1 MKPAKI
7 RFKGF
12 EWEHNPETVE
22 VVEEDNII
30 EHKLSRGNSYTTKN
44 SSKCRRIF
52 GKGMLTGYD
61 CLDQFNKLLMLQN
74 SSESGIL
81 TISGIKP
88 FYAYFKK
95 LKLLCEPSDNMVS
108 YGFEFI
114 EDSDRNYTVKEKMY
128 HTVENSETLWDIA
141 FNYQKDIGYLVSLNP
156 EIKRLDELEDG
167 TKVRIC

>member
-1 MKPAKI
+1 
-7 RFKGF
+7 
-12 EWEHNPETVE
+12 
-22 VVEEDNII
+22 
-30 EHKLSRGNSYTTKN
+30 
-44 SSKCRRIF
+44 
-52 GKGMLTGYD
+52 
-61 CLDQFNKLLMLQN
+61 
-74 SSESGIL
+74 
-81 TISGIKP
+81 
-88 FYAYFKK
+88 
-95 LKLLCEPSDNMVS
+95 MVS